1 MRLLLTLPDNVA
13 AMPEAASSPT
23 KLLRRGV
30 FARLWWAGLVSS
42 TGDWVTIFASLA
54 VADSIAGGTGTVT
67 LIVSRI
73 LPGLFFGAVVGV
85 IADRVDRKKILLLSD
100 LGRAAVVPALMF
112 VSDLPTL
119 VLVNLVLEF
128 LSLLGQ
134 SPRAAVIP
142 RIVGPADIVTAN
154 SLSMG
159 AAYGTIPVGAGLGFI
174 LAALPAIT
182 FGTLIPEA
190 NAELAPAFLF
200 DSVTFLLS
208 GVIVATLP
216 KLPIDRSDLDNDRGR
231 FRDSLTDLR
240 TGVSFLWRNRAVR
253 RVIIGMSTGL
263 FGGGTVIVI
272 GLPFVTEVL
281 GADSRG
287 FFAIVAALGLGAAIG
302 VFLVSAYAPRDRRS
316 AVFAG
321 SLIATGVGLT
331 AAALTDTVAGA
342 SGWLIVMGLG
352 AGSSY
357 VMGLTQLHEQV
368 EDEMRGRV
376 FAALF
381 TLMRIGLFFSMMVAV
396 PLRGFITA
404 LALGPPLDGPNR
416 VVLFLGGNIIV
427 LAGLGAAWSARASLT
442 RPELSAQAR
451 DALGEASFASG
462 SYPGSNRKRTTTVD
476 APADDSET
484 EE

>member
-1 MRLLLTLPDNVA
+1 MSEVSLTP
-13 AMPEAASSPT
+13 S
-23 KLLRRGV
+23 KLLRSGP

-100 LGRAAVVPALMF
+100 VGRAVIVPALMF

-119 VLVNLVLEF
+119 VLINLVLEF

-142 RIVGPADIVTAN
+142 RVVGPADIVTAN

-159 AAYGTIPVGAGLGFI
+159 AAYGTIPVGAGLGFF
-174 LAALPAIT
+174 LAALPELS
-182 FGTLIPEA
+182 FGGLIPEA
-190 NAELAPAFLF
+190 NADVAPAFLF

-208 GVIVATLP
+208 AVIVATLP
-216 KLPIDRSDLDNDRGR
+216 KLPIDRSSTSGDDGR
-231 FRDSLTDLR
+231 FRESLRDLKV
-240 TGVSFLWRNRAVR
+240 GLAFLWQKRPVR

-263 FGGGTVIVI
+263 FGGGTVIVL

-287 FFAIVAALGLGAAIG
+287 FFAIVAALGLGAAVG

-316 AVFAG
+316 AVFAA
-321 SLIATGVGLT
+321 SLITTGVGLT

-342 SGWLIVMGLG
+342 AGWLIVMGLG
-352 AGSSY
+352 AGSGY
-357 VMGLTQLHEQV
+357 VMGLTELHEQV
-368 EDEMRGRV
+368 DDEMRGRV

-396 PLRGFITA
+396 PVRGFIAA
-404 LALGPPLDGPNR
+404 LRLGPPFDGANR
-416 VVLFLGGNIIV
+416 VVLFLGGMIII
-427 LAGLGAAWSARASLT
+427 LAGLGAAWSARTFLV
-442 RPELSAQAR
+442 RPGLSAEAR
-451 DALGEASFASG
+451 DALGEASWASG
-462 SYPGSNRKRTTTVD
+462 SYPGSSRKRSSGDTQRDD
-476 APADDSET
+476 AET
-484 EE
+484 DK

>member
-1 MRLLLTLPDNVA
+1 MSEVSLTP
-13 AMPEAASSPT
+13 S
-23 KLLRRGV
+23 KLLRSGP

-100 LGRAAVVPALMF
+100 VGRAVIVPALMF

-119 VLVNLVLEF
+119 VLINLVLEF

-142 RIVGPADIVTAN
+142 RVVGPADIVTAN

-174 LAALPAIT
+174 LAALPELS
-182 FGTLIPEA
+182 FGGLIPEA
-190 NAELAPAFLF
+190 NADVAPAFLF

-208 GVIVATLP
+208 AVIVATLP
-216 KLPIDRSDLDNDRGR
+216 KLPIDRSATSGDDGR
-231 FRDSLTDLR
+231 FRESLRDLKV
-240 TGVSFLWRNRAVR
+240 GLAFLWQKRPVR

-263 FGGGTVIVI
+263 FGGGTVIVL

-287 FFAIVAALGLGAAIG
+287 FFAIVAALGLGAAAG

-321 SLIATGVGLT
+321 SLITTGVGLT

-342 SGWLIVMGLG
+342 AGWLIVMGLG
-352 AGSSY
+352 AGSGY
-357 VMGLTQLHEQV
+357 VMGLTELHEQV
-368 EDEMRGRV
+368 DDEMRGRV

-396 PLRGFITA
+396 PVRGFIAA
-404 LALGPPLDGPNR
+404 LQLGPPFDGPNR
-416 VVLFLGGNIIV
+416 VVLFLGGMIII
-427 LAGLGAAWSARASLT
+427 LAGLGAAWSARTFLV
-442 RPELSAQAR
+442 RPGLSAQAR
-451 DALGEASFASG
+451 DALGEASWASG
-462 SYPGSNRKRTTTVD
+462 SYPGSSRKRSSGDIERDD
-476 APADDSET
+476 AET
-484 EE
+484 DK